1 MTTAKG
7 LAVPLIAA
15 ALAAC
20 LFPAIAASPAAG
32 PGPTDAK
39 PDVPVTE
46 VRKRILQLLEEGAL
60 YRDGIDWPAAR
71 QQLQDANGSADA
83 DSILDQLISRSTA
96 NHGRWIR
103 ASVLSRTPGA
113 RGVTRADQL
122 QRQIAAKDTSAQNQD
137 RNDAADP
144 IGLISIPAFLDD
156 AKAAP
161 PVRYQQRQVFAR
173 QLQARLRAQDAHD
186 RCGWIVDLRKNRGG
200 NMWPMLAGIT
210 PLLSTDPKN
219 REVIGGFDAGTT
231 HQIWSIQSGQVLL
244 DERSP
249 VKLDFPGYV
258 LRHPAPPVAVLL
270 GPNTAS
276 SGEAVALAFRGRPA
290 TRSFGQETAGY
301 STANVPT
308 PLPDGSILL
317 LTGSISVDRHLKGD
331 GQKLKP
337 DAPVSSAED
346 ATNAARSWL
355 MAQPGCKAMPRRQ

>member
-39 PDVPVTE
+39 PDVPVAE

-60 YRDGIDWPAAR
+60 YRDRIDWPAAR
-71 QQLQDANGSADA
+71 QQLQDANGSAEA

-103 ASVLSRTPGA
+103 TSVMNRAPGSRTSP
-113 RGVTRADQL
+113 RGDQL
-122 QRQIAAKDTSAQNQD
+122 QEQIAAKDISSQNPE
-137 RNDAADP
+137 RTDATDP
-144 IGLISIPAFLDD
+144 IGWISIPAFMDHAD
-156 AKAAP
+156 AATR
-161 PVRYQQRQVFAR
+161 VRYQQRQAFAR
-173 QLQARLRAQDAHD
+173 QLQERLRTQDTQD
-186 RCGWIVDLRKNRGG
+186 RCGWIVDLRQNRGG
-200 NMWPMLAGIT
+200 NMWPMLVGIA

-219 REVIGGFDAGTT
+219 REVIGAFDAGTT
-231 HQIWSIQSGQVLL
+231 HQIWSLQSGRVLL

-249 VKLDFPGYV
+249 VQLDSPSYV

-270 GPNTAS
+270 GPKTGS

-301 STANVPT
+301 STANKPT

-331 GQKLKP
+331 GGKLKP
-337 DAPVSSAED
+337 DVPVSSAED